1 MFTGLKLTF
10 SLLLFFAEIYS
21 PIPYF
26 PFPLPLFPLYTI
38 FFMIIN
44 KIVIRK
50 TWY

>member
-1 MFTGLKLTF
+1 MFACLKLIW

-21 PIPYF
+21 PMPYF

-44 KIVIRK
+44 KIVIYFK
-50 TWY
+50 FL